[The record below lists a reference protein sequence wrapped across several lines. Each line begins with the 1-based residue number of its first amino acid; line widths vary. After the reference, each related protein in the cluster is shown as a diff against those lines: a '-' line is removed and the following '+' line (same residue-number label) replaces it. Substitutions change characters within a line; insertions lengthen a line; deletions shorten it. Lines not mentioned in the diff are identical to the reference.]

1 MRIEM
6 TTAAATHA
14 QTTGT
19 AGTKKT
25 DGLVFDSEKIAKERE
40 ERLKNVPQKV
50 RDEYKMCRG
59 FINDMQARY
68 RNDWDCK
75 TVIGYNNFG
84 DPMLGFSTDKMKQ
97 KMSNTE
103 RKYYNDCINKVKEL
117 IQKYPELLS
126 EYEGFNPENGK
137 FYFKWSE
144 NIGKPQTTASADE
157 AQEPQETQETAQETQ
172 PETPAKKKGFTK
184 TDKWLMR
191 LVGLPGSIVAEAT
204 PDSDEGG
211 SKIAEAGFKAAAR
224 APFGIL
230 GYLFG

>member
-6 TTAAATHA
+6 TTTAATHA

-50 RDEYKMCRG
+50 RDEYEMCRG
-59 FINDMQARY
+59 FIKDVQARY
-68 RNDWDCK
+68 SNDWDCK

-84 DPMLGFSTDKMKQ
+84 DPMLGFSIDKMKQ
-97 KMSNTE
+97 KMSNFE

-126 EYEGFNPENGK
+126 EYEGFDPEKGK
-137 FYFKWSE
+137 FYLKWG
-144 NIGKPQTTASADE
+144 NVGKVYDE
-157 AQEPQETQETAQETQ
+157 AQQPQETQETAQE
-172 PETPAKKKGFTK
+172 PPKKETSNI
-184 TDKWLMR
+184 DKAIIR
-191 LVGLPGSIVAEAT
+191 GVGGVAGWVATSGT
-204 PDSDEGG
+204 PDNDEGG
-211 SKIAEAGFKAAAR
+211 SKIVKGIAKGALGIIGF
-224 APFGIL
+224 FI
-230 GYLFG
+230 

>member
-6 TTAAATHA
+6 TTAATHA
-14 QTTGT
+14 HTTGTGT

-50 RDEYKMCRG
+50 RDEYEMCRG

-126 EYEGFNPENGK
+126 EFEGFNPENGK
-137 FYFKWSE
+137 FYLKWSE

-157 AQEPQETQETAQETQ
+157 PQETQETQETAQET
-172 PETPAKKKGFTK
+172 PAKKGISKV
-184 TDKWLMR
+184 DKAIIR
-191 LVGLPGSIVAEAT
+191 GVGGVAGWVATSGT
-204 PDSDEGG
+204 PDNDEGG
-211 SKIAEAGFKAAAR
+211 SKIVKGIAKGALGIIGF
-224 APFGIL
+224 FI
-230 GYLFG
+230 

>member
-6 TTAAATHA
+6 TTAATHA
-14 QTTGT
+14 QTTGP
-19 AGTKKT
+19 AGTMKT
-25 DGLVFDSEKIAKERE
+25 DKGLVFDSEKIAKKRE

-59 FINDMQARY
+59 FIKDIQAKY
-68 RNDWDCK
+68 SNDWDCK

-126 EYEGFNPENGK
+126 EYEGFNPEKGEFYLKWGNVGK
-137 FYFKWSE
+137 VY
-144 NIGKPQTTASADE
+144 DE
-157 AQEPQETQETAQETQ
+157 AQKPQETQETQEAAQET
-172 PETPAKKKGFTK
+172 PDKNNGFTK

>member
-6 TTAAATHA
+6 TTTAATHA

-19 AGTKKT
+19 AGTKKI

-50 RDEYKMCRG
+50 RDEYEMCRG

-84 DPMLGFSTDKMKQ
+84 DPMLGFSIDKMKQ

-126 EYEGFNPENGK
+126 EFEGFDPKNGK

-157 AQEPQETQETAQETQ
+157 PKETQETAQET
-172 PETPAKKKGFTK
+172 PAKKGISKV
-184 TDKWLMR
+184 DKAIIR
-191 LVGLPGSIVAEAT
+191 GVGGVAGWVATSGT
-204 PDSDEGG
+204 PDNDEGG
-211 SKIAEAGFKAAAR
+211 SKIVKSIAKGALGI
-224 APFGIL
+224 FG
-230 GYLFG
+230 LFV

>member
-6 TTAAATHA
+6 TTAATHA
-14 QTTGT
+14 QTTGTGT

-50 RDEYKMCRG
+50 RDEYEMCRG

-126 EYEGFNPENGK
+126 EFEGFNPENGK
-137 FYFKWSE
+137 FYLKWSE

-157 AQEPQETQETAQETQ
+157 PQETQETAQET
-172 PETPAKKKGFTK
+172 PAKKGISKV
-184 TDKWLMR
+184 DKAIIR
-191 LVGLPGSIVAEAT
+191 GVGGVAGWVATSGT
-204 PDSDEGG
+204 PDNDEGG
-211 SKIAEAGFKAAAR
+211 SKIVKGIAKGALGIIGF
-224 APFGIL
+224 FI
-230 GYLFG
+230 